1 MNTHYKAR
9 AITSLLNDVAKQF
22 PVVMI
27 TGPRQSGKSTLVQH
41 VFPTYRYVTLEEPDA
56 RDYAQS
62 DPRGFLSQYAGNTII
77 DEFQQAP
84 DLLSYMQTHVD
95 RVDEPGMYILTGSNQ
110 FATMDRVS
118 QSLAGRCAILVL
130 LPLSFAEA

>member
-41 VFPTYRYVTLEEPDA
+41 VFPTYRYVTLKNP
-56 RDYAQS
+56 
-62 DPRGFLSQYAGNTII
+62 
-77 DEFQQAP
+77 
-84 DLLSYMQTHVD
+84 MQ
-95 RVDEPGMYILTGSNQ
+95 GL
-110 FATMDRVS
+110 
-118 QSLAGRCAILVL
+118 CA
-130 LPLSFAEA
+130 E